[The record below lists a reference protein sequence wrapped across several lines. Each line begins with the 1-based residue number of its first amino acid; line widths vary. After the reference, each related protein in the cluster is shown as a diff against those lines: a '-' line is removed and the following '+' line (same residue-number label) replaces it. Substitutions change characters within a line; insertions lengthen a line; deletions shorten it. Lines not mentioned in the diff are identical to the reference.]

1 MFQKLVIFKSQ
12 LFMRSFPLTRT
23 SLAVVVLSFVSVSFC
38 FGQVT
43 PSGTQLKDLSLF
55 QAGPG
60 VLGIRNNG
68 SECHMAVIAFV
79 LTGTVERI
87 RIPAHGEVTIPAGVQ
102 GQFIVEE
109 PCQ

>member
-1 MFQKLVIFKSQ
+1 MN
-12 LFMRSFPLTRT
+12 SFSLTRA

-43 PSGTQLKDLSLF
+43 PSSSQLKDLSLF

-68 SECHMAVIAFV
+68 SECRMAVIAFV

-87 RIPAHGEVTIPAGVQ
+87 RIPPHGEVTIPAGIQ
-102 GQFIVEE
+102 RQFIVEK

>member
-1 MFQKLVIFKSQ
+1 MS
-12 LFMRSFPLTRT
+12 SFSLTPAA
-23 SLAVVVLSFVSVSFC
+23 LAVVVLSFVSVSLC

-43 PSGTQLKDLSLF
+43 PLSSQLKDLSLF
-55 QAGPG
+55 QASPG

-68 SECHMAVIAFV
+68 SECRMAVIAFV

-87 RIPAHGEVTIPAGVQ
+87 RIPAHSEVTIPAGIQ

>member
-1 MFQKLVIFKSQ
+1 MS
-12 LFMRSFPLTRT
+12 SFSLTRAAR
-23 SLAVVVLSFVSVSFC
+23 AVVVLSFVSVSFC

-60 VLGIRNNG
+60 QLGIRNNG
-68 SECHMAVIAFV
+68 SECRMAVIAFV

>member
-1 MFQKLVIFKSQ
+1 
-12 LFMRSFPLTRT
+12 
-23 SLAVVVLSFVSVSFC
+23 VLSFVSVSFC

-43 PSGTQLKDLSLF
+43 PSSTQLKDLSLF

-60 VLGIRNNG
+60 QLGIRNNG
-68 SECHMAVIAFV
+68 SECRMAVIAFV

-87 RIPAHGEVTIPAGVQ
+87 RIPAHGEVTIPAGIQ

>member
-1 MFQKLVIFKSQ
+1 MS
-12 LFMRSFPLTRT
+12 SFSLTRAAR
-23 SLAVVVLSFVSVSFC
+23 AVVVLSFVSVSFC